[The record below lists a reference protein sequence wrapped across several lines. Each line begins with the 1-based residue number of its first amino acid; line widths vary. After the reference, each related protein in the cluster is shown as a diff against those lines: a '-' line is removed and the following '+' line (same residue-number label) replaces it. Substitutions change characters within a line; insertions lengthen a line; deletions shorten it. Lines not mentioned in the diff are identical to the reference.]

1 MRNIFRRLKTK
12 KMRIVQN
19 GNPALRRISEPVAAI
34 DDDIRQLAD
43 KMTYTLMN
51 NDVEGVGLAAPQV
64 GVNKRVIVIHTC
76 GDNKKDKSTLSPGE
90 ILLNPMMPVTLIN
103 PELVSLSP
111 ETICSGEGCL
121 SLPGV
126 GGDVTRAA
134 RVVLKATLLDGQVV
148 QVECAHLLAKCL
160 QHEIDHLDGIL
171 FIDRISEE
179 QLKEA
184 EPALKLMAKEEAKRL
199 K

>member
-1 MRNIFRRLKTK
+1 
-12 KMRIVQN
+12 MRIVQN
-19 GNPALRRISEPVAAI
+19 GHPALRRISEPVAVI
-34 DDDIRQLAD
+34 DDDIRSLAER
-43 KMTYTLMN
+43 MTYTLMN

-76 GDNKKDKSTLSPGE
+76 GGKKKENSTLSPGE
-90 ILLNPMMPVTLIN
+90 ILLNPMMPITLIN
-103 PELVSLSP
+103 PELVAKSQ

-134 RVVLKATLLDGQVV
+134 RVILKATLLDGQSI
-148 QVECAHLLAKCL
+148 QVECANLLAKCL

-171 FIDRISEE
+171 FIDRIPEE
-179 QLKEA
+179 QLLEA
-184 EPALKLMAKEEAKRL
+184 EPALELMAKEEAKRL

>member
-1 MRNIFRRLKTK
+1 MRNIFRRFKSK

-19 GNPALRRISEPVAAI
+19 GHPALRRISAPIAAI
-34 DDDIRQLAD
+34 DDGIRELAD
-43 KMTYTLMN
+43 KMTYTLLH

-64 GVNKRVIVIHTC
+64 GVNKRLVVIYTC
-76 GDNKKDKSTLSPGE
+76 SGSPKDKSKLSPGE
-90 ILLNPMMPVTLIN
+90 ILLNPLMPIALVN
-103 PELVSLSP
+103 PEIVSMSQ

-126 GGDVTRAA
+126 GGDVVRAA
-134 RVVLKATLLDGQVV
+134 RVILKATLLDGQTV
-148 QVECAHLLAKCL
+148 QVECANLLAKCL

-171 FIDRISEE
+171 FIDKIPSE
-179 QLKEA
+179 QLAEA
-184 EPALKLMAKEEAKRL
+184 RPALKLMEKEEAKRN

>member
-1 MRNIFRRLKTK
+1 MRNIFRRFKSK

-19 GNPALRRISEPVAAI
+19 GHPALRRVSAPIAAI
-34 DDDIRQLAD
+34 DDDVRELAD
-43 KMTYTLMN
+43 KMTYTLLH

-64 GVNKRVIVIHTC
+64 GINKRLIVIYTC
-76 GDNKKDKSTLSPGE
+76 GGSPKDKSLLSPGE
-90 ILLNPMMPVTLIN
+90 IILNPLMPIALVN
-103 PELVSLSP
+103 PEIVSMSQ

-134 RVVLKATLLDGQVV
+134 RVVLKATLLDGQSI
-148 QVECAHLLAKCL
+148 QVECANLLAKCL

-171 FIDRISEE
+171 FIDKIPAE
-179 QLKEA
+179 QLAEA
-184 EPALKLMAKEEAKRL
+184 KPALELMKKEEAKRA